1 VASGIW
7 HLASGVCYICNMQ
20 QIPNATTKA
29 MAADTQATAAQLI
42 EVVPLV
48 MREIRR
54 LMRQRGSEELSVPH
68 FRALGYVQR
77 HPGCS
82 LSEVAEHLGLSVA
95 ATSRLVDTLVADG
108 FLERRPSS
116 IDRRYIQLH
125 LSARGEQ
132 IRAEAHAHTL
142 QGIAARLEGL
152 SDAERQQ
159 IVFALESLRAL
170 FASPSPLPATTG
182 ALTLTD
188 ALTSTVDAPNQEVV
202 YEVNPTGS

>member
-1 VASGIW
+1 
-7 HLASGVCYICNMQ
+7 
-20 QIPNATTKA
+20 
-29 MAADTQATAAQLI
+29 MAADSQATAAQLL
-42 EVVPLV
+42 EVVPLI

-68 FRALGYVQR
+68 FRTLGYVQR

-108 FLERRPSS
+108 FLERRPSP

-152 SDAERQQ
+152 SDDERQQ
-159 IVFALESLRAL
+159 IVLALEPLRAL
-170 FASPSPLPATTG
+170 FASPSPLPASTG
-182 ALTLTD
+182 AATLSD
-188 ALTSTVDAPNQEVV
+188 RFTSTADAPNHAQEAVH
-202 YEVNPTGS
+202 EGHPKGS